1 MYQLTQS
8 LMAALL
14 PEICPLCKQLKQQH
28 AESICHA
35 CWHELH
41 LSRQVEGFT
50 VNLASE
56 TTVWLSYDSEVVK
69 ACMHAIKFNHLEQL
83 AFTLGRCF
91 AHNVNKPAVDALVP
105 VPLSWRRQ
113 YFRGFNQAE
122 AIARGASSVGDLP
135 VKHLIHRPKHGKA
148 QAKLAMTHRLQS
160 SLDRYQCPEAVDGQR
175 LLVMDDTAT
184 SGSTLNACAHTLWT
198 SGASWVSVAALAH
211 GA

>member
-1 MYQLTQS
+1 
-8 LMAALL
+8 MAALL

-41 LSRQVEGFT
+41 LSRQVEGFI

-56 TTVWLSYDSEVVK
+56 TTVWLSYDSAVVK

-105 VPLSWRRQ
+105 
-113 YFRGFNQAE
+113 
-122 AIARGASSVGDLP
+122 
-135 VKHLIHRPKHGKA
+135 
-148 QAKLAMTHRLQS
+148 MTARLQS